1 MGLINR
7 MADTIRTGLRNF
19 LHITKAPDRTIT
31 VDEASNHLTECFI
44 NRIWYNGNGRQ
55 LSQLYKQLDTDKTG
69 FWSAKCTTG
78 LEIRKIHTGLPALM
92 CDTIANIVVADYN
105 GTEVT
110 SKSTTAYAERWADI
124 EEENNI
130 AQVVRQMLLDL
141 CIVGDGAFK
150 ISFDTAVSDMP
161 IIEWYPAEQIDFT
174 YVRGR
179 IREIKFYTDYTQ
191 KHRCFHFEETY
202 GYGYIKYALYDD
214 NGKEVDLH
222 AVDALSWIDSQ
233 GVTFDESYMW
243 AVPVIYG
250 KSCHKGRGAGIIGAK
265 TDAFDSLDEAWSQWM
280 DALRACR
287 TKQYIP
293 NCLIPFDSETCQPM
307 SPNPFDNRFI
317 EVNTDTS
324 ENGTGNRI
332 YTESPQIQHESYL
345 SSYITAL
352 DLCLQGVISPSTLGI
367 DTKKLDN
374 AEAQREKEKTTLYTR
389 QNLVKITQNAL
400 QSLVLAVLNADSEL
414 NGKGIVEG
422 IEVSVNFGEY
432 ANPSF
437 ESQVETVSKARQGG
451 LMSVETSVEEL
462 YGDSKSDDW
471 KAEEVQRIKEEQGIA
486 GEEETSLLDDVDLT
500 DTGDETDNPES
511 EDKPEDTANQDDN
524 SEQVSNE

>member
-1 MGLINR
+1 MGLIDR

-31 VDEASNHLTECFI
+31 VTETSNHLTECFT

-55 LSQLYKQLDTDKTG
+55 LSELYKQLDKDKTG

-110 SKSTTAYAERWADI
+110 SKNTTAYAERWADI
-124 EEENNI
+124 EEENNL

-191 KHRCFHFEETY
+191 KHRCYRFEETY

-233 GVTFDESYMW
+233 GVTFDNSYMW

-287 TKQYIP
+287 PKQYIP

-486 GEEETSLLDDVDLT
+486 GEEETSSLDDVDLT
-500 DTGDETDNPES
+500 DTGDEPDNPES
-511 EDKPEDTANQDDN
+511 EDKPEDTANQDNN

>member
-1 MGLINR
+1 
-7 MADTIRTGLRNF
+7 
-19 LHITKAPDRTIT
+19 
-31 VDEASNHLTECFI
+31 
-44 NRIWYNGNGRQ
+44 
-55 LSQLYKQLDTDKTG
+55 
-69 FWSAKCTTG
+69 
-78 LEIRKIHTGLPALM
+78 
-92 CDTIANIVVADYN
+92 
-105 GTEVT
+105 
-110 SKSTTAYAERWADI
+110 
-124 EEENNI
+124 
-130 AQVVRQMLLDL
+130 MLLDL

-150 ISFDTAVSDMP
+150 ISFDKSVSDVP
-161 IIEWYPAEQIDFT
+161 IIEWFPAEQVDFT

-179 IREIKFYTDYTQ
+179 IREVKFYTDYTQ
-191 KHRCFHFEETY
+191 KHRHFRFEETY
-202 GYGYIKYALYDD
+202 GYGYIRYALYDE
-214 NGKEVDLH
+214 NGREVNLH
-222 AVDALSWIDSQ
+222 AVEALSWIDSN
-233 GVTFDESYMW
+233 GVTFDKSYMW
-243 AVPVIYG
+243 AVPVVYG
-250 KSCHKGRGAGIIGAK
+250 KSCHKGRGAGVIGPK

-280 DALRACR
+280 DTLRACR

-293 NCLIPFDSETCQPM
+293 NCFVPYDAQTCQPM

-317 EVNTDTS
+317 EINSDSS
-324 ENGTGNRI
+324 ENGSGNRI

-389 QNLVKITQNAL
+389 QNLVDITQNAL
-400 QSLVLAVLNADSEL
+400 QSLVIAVINADSEL
-414 NGKGIVEG
+414 NSKGIVED

-471 KAEEVQRIKEEQGIA
+471 KSEEVKRIKDEQGISTV
-486 GEEETSLLDDVDLT
+486 EETSEFDDV
-500 DTGDETDNPES
+500 NPIGF
-511 EDKPEDTANQDDN
+511 
-524 SEQVSNE
+524 

>member
-7 MADTIRTGLRNF
+7 MADTIRNGLRSF
-19 LHITKAPDRTIT
+19 LRVNPATLKTIT
-31 VDEASNHLTECFI
+31 INEGNDHLIECAR
-44 NRIWYNGNGRQ
+44 NRIWYWGKSNQ
-55 LSQLYKQLDTDKTG
+55 LSELYKQLDESGTM
-69 FWSAKCTTG
+69 FWAAKSTKG
-78 LEIRKIHTGLPALM
+78 LEIRKIHTGLPALI
-92 CDTIANIVVADYN
+92 CGTLANIVIADYN
-105 GTEVT
+105 GTDVT
-110 SKSTTAYAERWADI
+110 SKSTTAYAERWAMI
-124 EEENNI
+124 EKQNKLSKI
-130 AQVVRQMLLDL
+130 IKQMLLDL

-150 ISFDTAVSDMP
+150 VSFDTAVSALP
-161 IIEWYPAEQIDFT
+161 IIEWYPAENIDFT
-174 YVRGR
+174 YVRGK
-179 IREIKFYTDYTQ
+179 IREIKFYTDYTE
-191 KHRCFHFEETY
+191 KNRNYRFEETY
-202 GYGYIKYALYDD
+202 GYGYIKYALYNE

-222 AVDALSWIDSQ
+222 TVSALSWISGT
-233 GVTFDESYMW
+233 GVTFDNSYMW
-243 AVPVIYG
+243 AVPVLYG
-250 KSCHKGRGAGIIGAK
+250 KSCHKGRGAGVIGSK
-265 TDAFDSLDEAWSQWM
+265 TDAFDSLDEVWSQWM

-293 NCLIPFDSETCQPM
+293 NCLVPYNLETCQPM

-317 EVNTDTS
+317 TVNTDTS
-324 ENGTGNRI
+324 ESGSGNRI

-389 QNLVKITQNAL
+389 QNLVELTENAM
-400 QSLVLAVLNADSEL
+400 QSLVKAVLNADSEL
-414 NGKGIVEG
+414 NRKGIVEG

-471 KAEEVQRIKEEQGIA
+471 KAEEVKRIKEEQGVA
-486 GEEETSLLDDVDLT
+486 MLDNTSEINDIGL
-500 DTGDETDNPES
+500 
-511 EDKPEDTANQDDN
+511 
-524 SEQVSNE
+524 

>member
-1 MGLINR
+1 MGLIQI
-7 MADTIRTGLRNF
+7 MADKIRTGFKNF
-19 LHITKAPDRTIT
+19 LQINSAPDRTIT
-31 VDEASNHLTECFI
+31 IDEQTNHRTECFV
-44 NRIWYNGNGRQ
+44 NRIWYWGCSKQ
-55 LSQLYKQLDTDKTG
+55 LSQLYSQLDVPKTM
-69 FWSAKCTTG
+69 FWSAQCTKG
-78 LEIRKIHTGLPALM
+78 LEIRKIHTGLPSLI
-92 CDTIANIVVADYN
+92 CDTLANIVIADYN

-110 SKSTTAYAERWADI
+110 SKSTTAYAERWKKI
-124 EEENNI
+124 ETENRLSDT
-130 AQVVRQMLLDL
+130 VRQMLLDL

-150 ISFDTAVSDMP
+150 ISFDKAVSDVP
-161 IIEWYPAEQIDFT
+161 IVEWFPAENVDFT

-179 IREIKFYTDYTQ
+179 IREVKFYTDYTQ
-191 KHRCFHFEETY
+191 KSRHFRFEETY
-202 GYGYIKYALYDD
+202 GYGYIRYALYDD

-222 AVDALSWIDSQ
+222 SVKALSWIDSG
-233 GVTFDESYMW
+233 GVTFDSSYMW

-250 KSCHKGRGAGIIGAK
+250 KSCHKGRGAGIIGTK

-280 DALRACR
+280 DALRASR

-293 NCLIPFDSETCQPM
+293 ECYIPYDEETCQPV

-317 EVNTDTS
+317 KIGSDTS
-324 ENGTGNRI
+324 ENGSGNRI
-332 YTESPQIQHESYL
+332 YTESPVIQHESYL

-389 QNLVKITQNAL
+389 QNLVELTQNAM
-400 QSLVLAVLNADSEL
+400 QSLVKAVLNADSEIV
-414 NGKGIVEG
+414 GKGVVDG

-462 YGDSKSDDW
+462 YGDSKSNDW

-486 GEEETSLLDDVDLT
+486 TEEEKSSFDDLAGLV
-500 DTGDETDNPES
+500 
-511 EDKPEDTANQDDN
+511 
-524 SEQVSNE
+524 NE

>member
-7 MADTIRTGLRNF
+7 MAESIRSGIKNF
-19 LHITKAPDRTIT
+19 LQITPASDKTIT
-31 VDEASNHLTECFI
+31 VTETSNHLTECFI
-44 NRIWYNGNGRQ
+44 NRIWYWGNSRQ
-55 LSQLYKQLDTDKTG
+55 LAELYRQIDTNKTM
-69 FWSAKCTTG
+69 FWAAKSTKG
-78 LEIRKIHTGLPALM
+78 LEIRKIHTGLPALI
-92 CDTIANIVVADYN
+92 CDTLANIVIADYN
-105 GTEVT
+105 GTDVT
-110 SKSTTAYAERWADI
+110 SKSTTAYAERWAMI
-124 EEENNI
+124 EKQNKLSKI
-130 AQVVRQMLLDL
+130 IKQMLLDL

-150 ISFDTAVSDMP
+150 VSFDTAVSALP
-161 IIEWYPAEQIDFT
+161 IIEWYPAENIDFT
-174 YVRGR
+174 YVRGK
-179 IREIKFYTDYTQ
+179 IREIKFYTDYTE
-191 KHRCFHFEETY
+191 KSRNYRFEETY
-202 GYGYIKYALYDD
+202 GYGYIKYALYNE

-222 AVDALSWIDSQ
+222 TVSALSWISGT
-233 GVTFDESYMW
+233 GVTFDNSYMW
-243 AVPVIYG
+243 AVPVLYG
-250 KSCHKGRGAGIIGAK
+250 KSCHKGRGAGVIGSK
-265 TDAFDSLDEAWSQWM
+265 TDAFDSLDEVWSQWM

-293 NCLIPFDSETCQPM
+293 NCLVPYNLETCQPM

-317 EVNTDTS
+317 TVNTDTS
-324 ENGTGNRI
+324 ESGSGNRI

-389 QNLVKITQNAL
+389 QNLVELTENAM
-400 QSLVLAVLNADSEL
+400 QSLVKAVLNADSEL
-414 NGKGIVEG
+414 NRKGIVEG

-471 KAEEVQRIKEEQGIA
+471 KTEEVKRIKEEQGVA
-486 GEEETSLLDDVDLT
+486 MLDNTSEINDIGL
-500 DTGDETDNPES
+500 
-511 EDKPEDTANQDDN
+511 
-524 SEQVSNE
+524 

>member
-44 NRIWYNGNGRQ
+44 NRIWYNGNGKQ
-55 LSQLYKQLDTDKTG
+55 LSQLYTQLDSDNTR
-69 FWSAKCTTG
+69 FWSARCTAG

-92 CDTIANIVVADYN
+92 CDTIANIVIADYN

-110 SKSTTAYAERWADI
+110 SKSTTAYAERWAEI
-124 EEENNI
+124 EKENHLSE
-130 AQVVRQMLLDL
+130 VVRQMLLDL
-141 CIVGDGAFK
+141 CIVGDGALK
-150 ISFDTAVSDMP
+150 ISFDKAVSDVP
-161 IIEWYPAEQIDFT
+161 IVEWCSAENIDFT

-191 KHRCFHFEETY
+191 KHRCYRFEETY
-202 GYGYIKYALYDD
+202 GYGYIHYALYDD
-214 NGKEVDLH
+214 NGKEIDLH
-222 AVDALSWIDSQ
+222 TVDALSWIDSK

-243 AVPVIYG
+243 AVPVLYG
-250 KSCHKGRGAGIIGAK
+250 KSCHKGRGAGIIGIK
-265 TDAFDSLDEAWSQWM
+265 TDAFDSLDEVWSQWM

-287 TKQYIP
+287 TKQYVP
-293 NCLIPFDSETCQPM
+293 DCLVPRNPETCQPI

-317 EVNTDTS
+317 TVGNDMS
-324 ENGTGNRI
+324 ENGNGNRI

-352 DLCLQGVISPSTLGI
+352 DLCLQGIISPSTLGI

-374 AEAQREKEKTTLYTR
+374 ADAQREKEKTTLYTR

-400 QSLVLAVLNADSEL
+400 QSLVAVVLNADVEL

-422 IEVSVNFGEY
+422 LEVSVNFGEY

-451 LMSVETSVEEL
+451 LMSVKTSVDEL
-462 YGDSKSDDW
+462 YGDSKSEDW

-486 GEEETSLLDDVDLT
+486 GEEEKSELDDVDLT
-500 DTGDETDNPES
+500 DTGNEP
-511 EDKPEDTANQDDN
+511 DKPEDIANQDDD
-524 SEQVSNE
+524 SK

>member
-7 MADTIRTGLRNF
+7 MTDTIRTGLRNF

-31 VDEASNHLTECFI
+31 VDETNNHLTECFI
-44 NRIWYNGNGRQ
+44 NRIWYGGNSRQ
-55 LSQLYKQLDTDKTG
+55 LAELYTQLDSDKTR
-69 FWSAKCTTG
+69 FWSAECTKG
-78 LEIRKIHTGLPALM
+78 LKIRKIHTGLPALI
-92 CDTIANIVVADYN
+92 CDTLANIVIADYN

-110 SKSTTAYAERWADI
+110 SKNTTAYAERWAEI
-124 EEENNI
+124 EKENKLAGVI
-130 AQVVRQMLLDL
+130 KQMLLDL
-141 CIVGDGAFK
+141 CVVGDGALK
-150 ISFDTAVSDMP
+150 ISFDTAVSDVP
-161 IIEWYPAEQIDFT
+161 IIEWYPAENIDFT

-179 IREIKFYTDYTQ
+179 IREVKFYTDYTQ
-191 KHRCFHFEETY
+191 NHRHFRFEETY
-202 GYGYIKYALYDD
+202 GYGYIRYALYDD
-214 NGKEVDLH
+214 NGREVDLH
-222 AVDALSWIDSQ
+222 TVKALDWIDSN
-233 GVTFDESYMW
+233 GVTFDTSYMW

-265 TDAFDSLDEAWSQWM
+265 ADAFDSLDEAWSQWM

-287 TKQYIP
+287 PKQYIP
-293 NCLIPFDSETCQPM
+293 NCLIPYNAETCQPM
-307 SPNPFDNRFI
+307 APNPFDNRFI

-324 ENGTGNRI
+324 ENGNGNRI

-389 QNLVKITQNAL
+389 QNLVELTENAM
-400 QSLVLAVLNADSEL
+400 QSLVEVVLNADSEL
-414 NGKGIVEG
+414 NGKGIVAG

-486 GEEETSLLDDVDLT
+486 SEEETSSFDDLAGLT
-500 DTGDETDNPES
+500 DE
-511 EDKPEDTANQDDN
+511 
-524 SEQVSNE
+524 